1 MNTCETIRELF
12 VEALYN
18 ELQGENARR
27 LETHLKDCPA
37 CAAELAAMRSTLKIM
52 DGRVRPEPETAFW
65 ANFDAKLQAR
75 IKESAMPEAR
85 PETKIVPFRRRI
97 PQWAWQAAAAL
108 ILVGLGVVIGR
119 SYLKVE
125 PPVQTVRKTQPAAP
139 VHTVSADVETKRF
152 LERSEVLLLGVV
164 NTDPSNEEVYSSDIE
179 HQRKVSRDLIQEA
192 SLIKGKLSD
201 PRQRR
206 LRELVSDLEVILL
219 QIANLEAE
227 QDQPEI
233 EVLKNGVDRKGLLL
247 KINLEQMRLSSP
259 KVAKPESAK
268 KADGPAI

>member
-1 MNTCETIRELF
+1 MNTCERIQELF
-12 VEALYN
+12 VEALYD
-18 ELQGENARR
+18 ELHGEQKNA
-27 LETHLKDCPA
+27 LEEHLKGCAA
-37 CAAELAAMRSTLKIM
+37 CAAEFTAMRSTLKVM
-52 DGRVRPEPETAFW
+52 DGRVRPEPEAAFW
-65 ANFDAKLQAR
+65 QNFDAKLQQR
-75 IKESAMPEAR
+75 MIESKSSKP
-85 PETKIVPFRRRI
+85 IVIPFHRRV

-119 SYLKVE
+119 SYMKEESPAQTARNV
-125 PPVQTVRKTQPAAP
+125 PVTAP
-139 VHTVSADVETKRF
+139 IHTVSTDAETKRF

-164 NTDPSNEEVYSSDIE
+164 NTDPSNEEAYSSDLA
-179 HQRKVSRDLIQEA
+179 HQKKVSRDLIQEA
-192 SLIKGKLSD
+192 SLIKTRLTD

-233 EVLKNGVDRKGLLL
+233 EILKSGVDRKGLLL
-247 KINLEQMRLSSP
+247 KINLEQLRLSSP
-259 KVAKPESAK
+259 KVVKPGSAK